1 MHMRGV
7 SILSPFGAMAAALA
21 FIQAAAAEQPAA
33 TAEPE
38 QAVGNCIRV
47 RQIVRTHVVDD
58 RTVLLEMTGGRTL
71 AMRLKYACP
80 QLAFH
85 DYFSYEATLG
95 LLCAEI
101 DHIVTRAGAHCQI
114 GAFAPY
120 QPEAPESGDGADD
133 TPGGARFLP

>member
-1 MHMRGV
+1 MPGN
-7 SILSPFGAMAAALA
+7 SILGPFCVMAAALA
-21 FIQAAAAEQPAA
+21 LGQAA
-33 TAEPE
+33 TAQAERPAASAE
-38 QAVGNCIRV
+38 SAQAVGNCIRV
-47 RQIVRTHVVDD
+47 RQIERTHVVDD

-80 QLAFH
+80 QLAYH

-120 QPEAPESGDGADD
+120 EPEAPESRDGADEA
-133 TPGGARFLP
+133 PGAGRS